1 MATSSEKNKI
11 LKLSQA
17 EYTTLSTTGTL
28 TKDGVTYTYSPSD
41 TIYVTPDNMS
51 KRYATITDNSTVA
64 LADNTEYSGS
74 NLTTVTFTYP
84 SGNFECYMS
93 LSFASSGTI
102 TVTFPTSQYIGSVPT
117 FENGKTWETSI
128 RNGVIVAGKVD
139 SGA

>member
-1 MATSSEKNKI
+1 MATISEKDKI
-11 LKLSQA
+11 IKLSTA

-64 LADNTEYSGS
+64 LADNTEYSGT

-84 SGNFECYMS
+84 QGNFECYLS

-102 TVTFPTSQYIGSVPT
+102 TVTFPTSQYIGSMPT
-117 FENGKTWETSI
+117 FENGKTYEISV
-128 RNGVIVAGKVD
+128 RNGVIVAGEVT

>member
-11 LKLSQA
+11 MKLSTA

-117 FENGKTWETSI
+117 FENGKTYEISV
-128 RNGVIVAGKVD
+128 RNGVIVAGEVT

>member
-11 LKLSQA
+11 MKLSTA

-28 TKDGVTYTYSPSD
+28 IKDGVTYTYSPSD

-64 LADNTEYSGS
+64 LADNTEYTGT

-84 SGNFECYMS
+84 SGNFECYLS

-117 FENGKTWETSI
+117 FENGKTYEISV
-128 RNGVIVAGKVD
+128 RNGVIVAGEVT

>member
-1 MATSSEKNKI
+1 MATISEKDKI
-11 LKLSQA
+11 FKLSQA

-28 TKDGVTYTYSPSD
+28 TKDGVIYTYSPSD

-64 LADNTEYSGS
+64 LADNTEYTGT
-74 NLTTVTFTYP
+74 NLSTVTFTYP
-84 SGNFECYMS
+84 QGNFECYMS

-102 TVTFPTSQYIGSVPT
+102 TVTFPTSQYIGNVPT
-117 FENGKTWETSI
+117 FENGKTYEISV
-128 RNGVIVAGKVD
+128 RNGVIVAGEVT